1 MGPSLQTGS
10 AGQRAAGGRGAPPSL
25 SQAWGHADQRG
36 VILQPAF
43 PKGLSH
49 PSAESDKAQPGWCG
63 GRGPSAVQG
72 RASPR
77 RGGRPAGRGLGHRL
91 SFPSPLPC
99 ASVPTP
105 PLPTALPWCARGP
118 GGGGPDVGGARSR
131 RPATRSPSPPSG
143 RGPALVSSGPSQSVL
158 RTDGGQRVLL
168 AVTQA
173 RAVRGTSGER

>member
-1 MGPSLQTGS
+1 MAASWSCFGFASCFLVPLTDRIWVPPSRQ
-10 AGQRAAGGRGAPPSL
+10 AVQGQRAAGGRGAPPSL
-25 SQAWGHADQRG
+25 SQAWGRADQRG

-49 PSAESDKAQPGWCG
+49 PSAESG

-77 RGGRPAGRGLGHRL
+77 RGGRLAGRGLGHRL
-91 SFPSPLPC
+91 SFPSPLPR

-131 RPATRSPSPPSG
+131 RPATCSPSPPGGG
-143 RGPALVSSGPSQSVL
+143 RRWSPPALHRGSCARTGVSVCCW
-158 RTDGGQRVLL
+158 R
-168 AVTQA
+168 
-173 RAVRGTSGER
+173 